1 MAEIAQIIGKV
12 QSVDLLSPDT
22 TAGELLGGT
31 KGNTHTLSLPHTD
44 DLENEDSGISL
55 VRGRGGGDS
64 GDGGEGLREAAG
76 EARKRRR
83 MQVL

>member
-12 QSVDLLSPDT
+12 QCVDLLSPDA
-22 TAGELLGGT
+22 TAGQVLGGT
-31 KGNTHTLSLPHTD
+31 KGNTHTLSLQRND

-55 VRGRGGGDS
+55 ERRRGGGD
-64 GDGGEGLREAAG
+64 GGVGREGLREAAG